1 MNNYNKVR
9 ATLTQMMNLRT
20 AIDQLIKD
28 CEQEL
33 ARQPIDTSKTVEELK
48 LELELD
54 ELQDH
59 FEQIQADENKP
70 DVQRK
75 RVVIDSN
82 TLAEINRQKLF
93 EDRERII
100 KQMKQIKPTNKG
112 D

>member
-1 MNNYNKVR
+1 MNHYNKVR
-9 ATLTQMMNLRT
+9 ATLAQMMNLRT

-33 ARQPIDTSKTVEELK
+33 ARQPIDVTKTVEELK

-59 FEQIQADENKP
+59 FEQIQKDENKP
-70 DVQRK
+70 DLK
-75 RVVIDSN
+75 PRVDGSTIKH
-82 TLAEINRQKLF
+82 INRMKIF
-93 EDRERII
+93 EDREEII
-100 KQMKQIKPTNKG
+100 RQMKQIKPTNKG